1 MATKGGGAFFGKAGS
16 FEDGYEFDALVLEDA
31 SEPTARELTVRDR
44 LERAFYFELDRV
56 GIVMK
61 FAGGERIL

>member
-1 MATKGGGAFFGKAGS
+1 MRL
-16 FEDGYEFDALVLEDA
+16 DNII
-31 SEPTARELTVRDR
+31 TAIQPLRVIGNGDTNTDIQQLLTDSRELTVRDR